1 MVRFNYGGPFI
12 DMSFGMQSQPR
23 MLLNLINSDDM
34 VEVVTDS
41 CYGMENMRNAFQT
54 QVLPYYNCRER
65 GFLFKIWITSHT
77 TKNLLK
83 INQNTCLNMVWFEH
97 RNSDSMVV
105 LKWKDEGVGEH
116 LGFRENKGSY
126 TVDDIKDIEHNES
139 KNNVYGPYESKW
151 DFTEQFSYL
160 DFKPMLKYFWSEVEN
175 FIKYYSKINKVVNPD
190 DGGQ

>member
-1 MVRFNYGGPFI
+1 
-12 DMSFGMQSQPR
+12 
-23 MLLNLINSDDM
+23 M

-139 KNNVYGPYESKW
+139 KNKDGVMCMGPYENKW